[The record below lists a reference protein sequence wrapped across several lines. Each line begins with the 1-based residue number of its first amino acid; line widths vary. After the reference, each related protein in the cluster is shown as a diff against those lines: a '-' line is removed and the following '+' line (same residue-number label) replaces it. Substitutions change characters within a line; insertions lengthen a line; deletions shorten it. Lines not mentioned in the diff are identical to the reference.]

1 MSNLAESLN
10 PASVERDREPQRVRA
25 FEAARRHSGRV
36 RLLRWVIPLA
46 ALAALAAL
54 VGVFV
59 IDPFRNLPGNV
70 SVSRAGLSGSR
81 IVMEQ
86 PKLSGFRKD
95 GRQYDVNATSAI
107 QDIKK
112 PNLIELHDLDARIGL
127 ADNGTAHITAATGLY
142 DSGRETMD
150 LKNNVR
156 LRTDSGYD
164 AILMSASIDLRAGD
178 VVTNDPVSVVMKNA
192 TIAAD
197 SLQLVDNGALIRFE
211 GHVKSTFQPDA
222 ENGTAPSVPQPD
234 GSSP

>member
-1 MSNLAESLN
+1 MSNIAESLN
-10 PASVERDREPQRVRA
+10 PALVKPEREPQRLRA

-36 RLLRWVIPLA
+36 RLLRWVIPLV
-46 ALAALAAL
+46 ALAALTAL
-54 VGVFV
+54 AGVLVF
-59 IDPFRNLPGNV
+59 DPFRNLPGNV
-70 SVSRAGLSGSR
+70 SVSRVGLNGQR

-127 ADNGTAHITAATGLY
+127 AANGTAHITAANGLY

-150 LKNNVR
+150 LKDNVR

-178 VVTNDPVSVVMKNA
+178 VVSNDPVSVVMKNA

-197 SLQLVDNGALIRFE
+197 SLKLIDNGALIRFE

-222 ENGTAPSVPQPD
+222 GSGAAPREPQPD